1 MAKPA
6 TAAKPAVKKAQPAEH
21 VEVNT
26 DHVRPGA
33 VGDYEHQSEED
44 VIKAAAKDHE
54 PGEGENIGQGGR
66 PGLNDLE
73 DA

>member
-6 TAAKPAVKKAQPAEH
+6 TKAAKPAVKKAKAGVL

-33 VGDYEHQSEED
+33 VGDYVAQSEGD
-44 VIKAAAKDHE
+44 LIAAAAKDHK
-54 PGEGENIGQGGR
+54 PGG
-66 PGLNDLE
+66 DLE